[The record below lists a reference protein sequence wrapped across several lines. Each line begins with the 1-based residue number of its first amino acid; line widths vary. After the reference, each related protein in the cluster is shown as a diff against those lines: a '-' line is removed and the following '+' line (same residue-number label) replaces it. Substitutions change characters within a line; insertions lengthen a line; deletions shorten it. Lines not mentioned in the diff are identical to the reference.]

1 MILPSFNSSLCIE
14 YILLQKKGSFLQ
26 ISQITQRIEN
36 IEYDA
41 FNKQRFLASGLMI
54 LRNKDV

>member
-1 MILPSFNSSLCIE
+1 MILSSFNSSLCIE

-26 ISQITQRIEN
+26 TSQITQR

-54 LRNKDV
+54 LRDKDV

>member
-1 MILPSFNSSLCIE
+1 MISSSFNSSLCIE

-41 FNKQRFLASGLMI
+41 LISNVF
-54 LRNKDV
+54 